1 VVTVWAT
8 TVIQVNSVVIHCY
21 GPTTVMI
28 LAAVCAEVEAYCILM
43 IVMTLARLGDLM
55 PGQMLDGRLGSRLPG
70 YHPVAPRPLRYGLF
84 VHHL

>member
-1 VVTVWAT
+1 MASADYTWQNDTVSHVVTVWGT
-8 TVIQVNSVVIHCY
+8 TAIQVNIVVIHCY

-55 PGQMLDGRLGSRLPG
+55 PG
-70 YHPVAPRPLRYGLF
+70 
-84 VHHL
+84 